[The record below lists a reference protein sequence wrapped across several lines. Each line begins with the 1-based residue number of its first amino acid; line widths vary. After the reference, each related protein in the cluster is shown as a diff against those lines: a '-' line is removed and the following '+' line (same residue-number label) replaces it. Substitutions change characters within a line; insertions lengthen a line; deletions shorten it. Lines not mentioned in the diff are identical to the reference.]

1 MQLRTCPLAKQLITS
16 IGQGFRGNDESTNQR
31 LRPCICENKNTKI
44 ALCDSR
50 KFNPAKLKACTVCTY
65 VCTIHVCTYICM
77 YNTCAYTVRICI
89 CMCMYVCMYVWTAH
103 SVNFLPLN
111 VCFTQVKVTGLES
124 KVVRVLLHYLYTGKC
139 CLTLEDLNLGAEVFP
154 TGCISHT
161 HILMLNYGWHSRP
174 RQLVLVL
181 VYTV

>member
-89 CMCMYVCMYVWTAH
+89 CMCMYVCMYVCMNCSFCEFSSPKCVLH
-103 SVNFLPLN
+103 SGESDRVGVQSCASIAALPLHGKMLLDIGRPQSWRRG
-111 VCFTQVKVTGLES
+111 VSHRLHFT
-124 KVVRVLLHYLYTGKC
+124 YT
-139 CLTLEDLNLGAEVFP
+139 
-154 TGCISHT
+154 HT
-161 HILMLNYGWHSRP
+161 YA
-174 RQLVLVL
+174 QLWM
-181 VYTV
+181 TQ